1 MIFPFILLAP
11 VGLIVIAYGIWQVV
25 IIKQKGKWPLIA
37 IGLIISVGSLG
48 LLVFSLLVF
57 ADGM

>member
-25 IIKQKGKWPLIA
+25 ILKQKENWPLIA
-37 IGLIISVGSLG
+37 VGLIIGVGSLG

>member
-25 IIKQKGKWPLIA
+25 ILKQKVNWPLIA
-37 IGLIISVGSLG
+37 VGLIIGVGSLG